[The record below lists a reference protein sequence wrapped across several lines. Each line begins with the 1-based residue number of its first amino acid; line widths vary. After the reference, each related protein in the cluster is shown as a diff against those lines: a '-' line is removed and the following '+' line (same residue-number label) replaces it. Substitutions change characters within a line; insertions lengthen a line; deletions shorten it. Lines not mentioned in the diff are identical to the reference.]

1 MHAVP
6 MVRDVLEAL
15 LMSLTCY
22 CEASIPK
29 ERLDLPT
36 PVDSPKPGT
45 KANPIVIEDDLAP
58 LGSAS
63 NPIVIYVDE
72 EHCGHDKAEELDS
85 DVDTEI
91 MATPEFWENLT
102 DECFPVPK
110 DEGVVVGSTSVL
122 TPTRLLGCE
131 NPEPRFFGQSS
142 ENHLHL
148 DEKALKMAEGKFHV
162 RDCHSSKNAP
172 CENGA
177 KGERGEDMKNGF

>member
-1 MHAVP
+1 
-6 MVRDVLEAL
+6 MVRDIPEAL

-29 ERLDLPT
+29 ERSDLPTLVIHT
-36 PVDSPKPGT
+36 PVDSLKLGT
-45 KANPIVIEDDLAP
+45 KANPIVIKDDLAP

-110 DEGVVVGSTSVL
+110 DEGIVVGSTSVL

-131 NPEPRFFGQSS
+131 DPEPRFFGQSS

-148 DEKALKMAEGKFHV
+148 DEKALKMAGGTFRIGDRYSLESVPCEDGTKDEGKV
-162 RDCHSSKNAP
+162 I
-172 CENGA
+172 
-177 KGERGEDMKNGF
+177 